1 MFNIFKKN
9 YKVVIDG
16 SNTAEATQA
25 MVDVLN
31 YYGEVFDIDLNQD
44 IVENKTNDPKYL
56 VHILYVKATPK
67 KFRRF
72 KKVMLKSG
80 QGLTEIKGYYFV

>member
-1 MFNIFKKN
+1 MFDIFKKN

-16 SNTAEATQA
+16 RNTVEATQTI
-25 MVDVLN
+25 VDVPN
-31 YYGEVFDIDLNQD
+31 SYGEVFDIDLNKN
-44 IVENKTNDPKYL
+44 IVETKTNDPKYL

-67 KFRRF
+67 KFRMF

-80 QGLTEIKGYYFV
+80 HEVTEIKGYYFM